1 MYLDYAE
8 NQAERHKPM
17 SMADWANKLDAFL
30 KFNEY
35 DLLDDKGK
43 VSSFEA
49 KIKAELEFEE
59 YHKKQDKTLVSDYDK
74 LVELIEDNKK

>member
-1 MYLDYAE
+1 M
-8 NQAERHKPM
+8 
-17 SMADWANKLDAFL
+17 
-30 KFNEY
+30 KFNDY
-35 DLLDDKGK
+35 DLLEDKGK

-59 YHKKQDKTLVSDYDK
+59 YRKKQDKTFVSDYDK